1 MEIEW
6 YWILTIG
13 ITLLVALFLTGAPIF
28 LAFFIIIVSGVVF
41 LLGDAAF
48 GMVANSIYETATTAS
63 LGTVPLF
70 ILLGEILFRSGSM
83 EVLLDSIDKLV
94 GRIKG
99 RQYVLSISLSTVL
112 GALSGSAIAV
122 GAMLGRSLLPIMR
135 ERGYDTRLSIG
146 TILAGACLAP
156 IIPPSILAI
165 IVGTLADVSI
175 ASLLIAGVLPGLLL
189 AGLFIA
195 ACLVKV
201 KIDPSLA
208 PLEEDGVKISL
219 GGKLKAVAGL
229 LPFTVIIFMVMGL
242 IMLGIATPS
251 ESAATGVLGAILTA
265 AYYKRLSFKML
276 FEAIGEAALLA
287 SVILLILCSAVMFT
301 QLLAF
306 TGATSALTEVV
317 TSLDVNRWVMFFIL
331 MALPFV
337 LCMFIDQL
345 GLMLI
350 VVPIYLPILKAL
362 EFDPVWFWLLF
373 LLNITLGA
381 ITPPFGYVMF
391 AVKAAA
397 EDVSMGEIFSAS
409 WLFVG
414 LTLVGM
420 FIMTVFPEIVTFL
433 PDLANSL
440 AN

>member
-1 MEIEW
+1 
-6 YWILTIG
+6 
-13 ITLLVALFLTGAPIF
+13 
-28 LAFFIIIVSGVVF
+28 
-41 LLGDAAF
+41 
-48 GMVANSIYETATTAS
+48 
-63 LGTVPLF
+63 
-70 ILLGEILFRSGSM
+70 M

-135 ERGYDTRLSIG
+135 ERGYDTKLSIG

-195 ACLVKV
+195 ACMVKV

-208 PLEEDGVKISL
+208 PSEESGEKINAI
-219 GGKLKAVAGL
+219 GKLKAVAGL
-229 LPFTVIIFMVMGL
+229 LPFSVIIFMVMGL
-242 IMLGIATPS
+242 IMLGVATPS

-265 AYYKRLSFKML
+265 AYYRRLSFKMMY
-276 FEAIGEAALLA
+276 EAVGEAALLA
-287 SVILLILCSAVMFT
+287 AVILLILCSAVMFT

-317 TSLDVNRWVMFFIL
+317 TSLEVNRWVMFFIL
-331 MALPFV
+331 MALPFI

-397 EDVSMGEIFSAS
+397 QDVSMGEIFSAS

-414 LTLVGM
+414 LTLLGM

-433 PDLANSL
+433 PNLANSL
-440 AN
+440 AQ

>member
-1 MEIEW
+1 MEW
-6 YWILTIG
+6 YTILIIG
-13 ITLLVALFLTGAPIF
+13 LSILVALFLTGAPIF
-28 LAFFIIIVSGVVF
+28 LAFLIMIVSGVVF

-70 ILLGEILFRSGSM
+70 ILLGEILFRSGCM

-135 ERGYDTRLSIG
+135 ERGYDTKLSIG

-189 AGLFIA
+189 AGLFIT
-195 ACLVKV
+195 ACMIKV
-201 KIDPSLA
+201 QIDPTLA
-208 PLEEDGVKISL
+208 PEVESGEKVSSI
-219 GGKLKAVAGL
+219 GKLKAVGGL
-229 LPFTVIIFMVMGL
+229 LPFSIIIFMVMGL
-242 IMLGIATPS
+242 IMLGVATPS
-251 ESAATGVLGAILTA
+251 ESAATGVLGAVLTA
-265 AYYKRLSFKML
+265 AYYKRLSVKMM
-276 FEAIGEAALLA
+276 FEAIGEASLLA
-287 SVILLILCSAVMFT
+287 CVILLILCSAVMFT

-317 TSLDVNRWVMFFIL
+317 TELEVNRWVMFFIMML
-331 MALPFV
+331 LPFI

-345 GLMLI
+345 GLML
-350 VVPIYLPILKAL
+350 VVIPVYLPILKVL

-397 EDVSMGEIFSAS
+397 PDVSMGEIFSAS

-420 FIMTVFPEIVTFL
+420 ILLAVFPDIVTFL
-433 PDLANSL
+433 PNLMDSMAQ
-440 AN
+440 

>member
-1 MEIEW
+1 MEW
-6 YWILTIG
+6 YTILGVG
-13 ITLLVALFLTGAPIF
+13 IALLVALFLTGAPIF

-48 GMVANSIYETATTAS
+48 GMVANSIYETGTTAS

-70 ILLGEILFRSGSM
+70 ILLGEILFRSGCM

-94 GRIKG
+94 GRVRG
-99 RQYVLSISLSTVL
+99 RQYILSITLSTVL

-135 ERGYDTRLSIG
+135 ERGYDTKLSIG

-175 ASLLIAGVLPGLLL
+175 ASLLIAGVLPGLML

-195 ACLVKV
+195 ACLIKV
-201 KIDPSLA
+201 RIDPSLA
-208 PLEEDGVKISL
+208 PTDESGVMISF
-219 GGKLKAVAGL
+219 GGKLRAAAGL

-242 IMLGIATPS
+242 IMLGVATPS
-251 ESAATGVLGAILTA
+251 ESAATGVLGAMLTA
-265 AYYKRLSFKML
+265 AYYKRLNFKMM
-276 FEAIGEAALLA
+276 FEAVGEAALLA
-287 SVILLILCSAVMFT
+287 CVILLILCSAVMFT

-317 TSLDVNRWVMFFIL
+317 TSLDVNRWVMFFIM
-331 MALPFV
+331 MALPFI

-350 VVPIYLPILKAL
+350 IVPIYLPILKVL

-397 EDVSMGEIFSAS
+397 TDVSMGEIFSAS

-414 LTLVGM
+414 LTLIGM
-420 FIMTVFPEIVTFL
+420 FIMTIFPDIVTFL
-433 PDLANSL
+433 PNLMNSM
-440 AN
+440 AQ